1 VTETKTELKTWVHWL
16 AFGLGSGLPKKAPGT
31 WGTLASVPVWW
42 LLLQDLALL
51 PYLAVIVVGSVIG
64 VYLCGKTAHD
74 RNLHDH
80 PGIVWDEWIGFWITC
95 IALPAG
101 WPWVIAAFALFRF
114 FDIIKPWP
122 IRWLDAQVH
131 GGFGIMID
139 DIIAGLMA
147 LGVIQLAAWWI
158 G

>member
-51 PYLAVIVVGSVIG
+51 PYLAVIVVGSVLG

-74 RNLHDH
+74 MNLHDH

>member
-1 VTETKTELKTWVHWL
+1 MTETKTELKTWVHWL

-51 PYLAVIVVGSVIG
+51 PYLAVIVVGSVLG

-74 RNLHDH
+74 MNLHDH